1 MDLKYT
7 YANGRKATEFMLHD
21 GIEAR
26 YVLHPDGSSG
36 WYDRQGLALVQ
47 PSVADDGQENDGS
60 PEESGQSDERVQSRN
75 TQKRQTRTRQGSKGQ
90 KP

>member
-7 YANGRKATEFMLHD
+7 YIDGRKATDFMLHD

-26 YVLHPDGSSG
+26 YVEYPDGTSG
-36 WYDRQGLALVQ
+36 WYDRRGLALEQ
-47 PSVADDGQENDGS
+47 RLADTDGQENDRS

-75 TQKRQTRTRQGSKGQ
+75 AQKRQARTRQGSKGQ